1 MIPPGYSAK
10 GHVERLNKDSRM
22 ARTSASSNLSLTQL
36 ERLLDRRRKD
46 LAKLQ
51 RQRSKIQKRLD
62 AIDTKMESIGGPFSA
77 RGGGGG
83 RSRARNSVSL
93 QDAIHQILSKSG
105 GPLAVGDI
113 VDKVEATGYKSNSAN
128 FRGIVNQT
136 LIKDKRFTAPS
147 RGVYQL
153 KK

>member
-1 MIPPGYSAK
+1 
-10 GHVERLNKDSRM
+10 M
-22 ARTSASSNLSLTQL
+22 ARTATNGLSLAQL
-36 ERLLDRRRKD
+36 ERLLDQRRRD

-51 RQRSKIQKRLD
+51 KQRSKIQKRLD
-62 AIDTKMESIGGPFSA
+62 AVDSRIASIGGPVSGG
-77 RGGGGG
+77 RGGGG
-83 RSRARNSVSL
+83 RSRARNAVSL
-93 QDAIHQILSKSG
+93 QDAIHQILAKSG
-105 GPLAVGDI
+105 AAMPVGDI
-113 VDKVEATGYKSNSAN
+113 VDKVRATGYKSNSAN

>member
-1 MIPPGYSAK
+1 
-10 GHVERLNKDSRM
+10 M
-22 ARTSASSNLSLTQL
+22 ARTATNGLSLSQL
-36 ERLLDRRRKD
+36 ERLLDHRRRD

-51 RQRSKIQKRLD
+51 KQRSKIQKRLD
-62 AIDTKMESIGGPFSA
+62 GIDSRIESIGGPLSGG
-77 RGGGGG
+77 RGGRRG
-83 RSRARNSVSL
+83 SRARNAVSL
-93 QDAIHQILSKSG
+93 QDAIHQILSRSSS
-105 GPLAVGDI
+105 AMQVGDI
-113 VDKVEATGYKSNSAN
+113 VDKVRATGYKSNSAN

>member
-1 MIPPGYSAK
+1 
-10 GHVERLNKDSRM
+10 M
-22 ARTSASSNLSLTQL
+22 ARTPASSNLSLTQL

-62 AIDTKMESIGGPFSA
+62 AIDTKIESIGGPFSG
-77 RGGGGG
+77 RGGGRG
-83 RSRARNSVSL
+83 SRARNSVSL
-93 QDAIHQILSKSG
+93 QDAIHQILTKSG
-105 GPLAVGDI
+105 GPMSVGDI